1 MSLIYNND
9 INRIM
14 DTRCE
19 NDIIFPYEIT
29 LAYTLESDDITKG
42 KKPSCT
48 PFQDR
53 QDYFE
58 YGTSEKECCYICDKE
73 YKDGLILEVY
83 GNDDMSEFGLNLPF
97 NFMGVKGAGGWENQ
111 FLINSPYRSEDK
123 RFMYAYLTK
132 PNGNNLVVAVLSEA
146 DGWKID
152 YSWHSWGHYFINLK
166 ILANY
171 DKAYG
176 TKRRNSKYL
185 KVAIMPVTDFASCLD
200 TLSDLYGA
208 PLMDYDISGGKIGD
222 TVSLIPY
229 GNIDSIIEKHNGKEL
244 VLPFDKDYTVK
255 YEGETELTPVYQGKK
270 GAPITIYGYTDIVE
284 LYKKSMDTVNVNII
298 RERTNSNLC
307 EHECWVSAM
316 LRFLMKYGHTLS
328 DFDKNKYEKM
338 LLDELSIITE
348 TDESKA
354 VSEVTILN
362 KPHDR
367 YPAYNVYKSCR
378 VQELHFGII
387 ILLDAY
393 KYFGDKKYY
402 EYAIGATD
410 CLLDFYFKDGHIE
423 VDWGDGTSE
432 DYSTVCAPMIALCD
446 IANFVKTIDTSRYE
460 RYKKCAY
467 EMAEF
472 LYNRGLNFPTEG
484 AKTDLTETEMEDGSI
499 SCTALSL
506 LYFCKNMERIERY
519 IKKAKEIL
527 DIHENWVMKT
537 PICQM
542 HFSTLRW
549 WETGWEGD
557 ADGPALCCGHAW
569 SIWRGE
575 ADYLYYELTGNE
587 KYLTKAKNTFLTNL
601 SKIRSDGTT
610 YAIYNI
616 DEINGGGFHE
626 ECSKITYK
634 LANRFASWQDCGL
647 SRYVWIR
654 MCDTFLQ

>member
-9 INRIM
+9 INRII

-53 QDYFE
+53 CDYFE
-58 YGTSEKECCYICDKE
+58 YGTSENECCYICDKE

-123 RFMYAYLTK
+123 RYMYAYLTK
-132 PNGNNLVVAVLSEA
+132 PNGNNLVVAILSDA

-185 KVAIMPVTDFASCLD
+185 KVAIMPVTDFDSCLD
-200 TLSDLYGA
+200 TLSDLYSA
-208 PLMDYDISGGKIGD
+208 PFLDYDVSGGKIGD

-229 GNIDSIIEKHNGKEL
+229 GNIDGIIEKHNGKEL
-244 VLPFDKDYTVK
+244 VLKFDKDYTVK

-270 GAPITIYGYTDIVE
+270 GAPITVYGYTDIVE

-328 DFDKNKYEKM
+328 DFDKKKYEKM

-423 VDWGDGTSE
+423 VDWGDGTKE

-519 IKKAKEIL
+519 IEKAKEIL

-542 HFSTLRW
+542 HGSTLRW

-647 SRYVWIR
+647 SRYVWVR
-654 MCDTFLQ
+654 MCETFLK

>member
-1 MSLIYNND
+1 MSLIYNDD
-9 INRIM
+9 INRII
-14 DTRCE
+14 DTRCPH
-19 NDIIFPYEIT
+19 DIILCDEIS
-29 LAYTLESDDITKG
+29 LAYTLKTDDITVG

-53 QDYFE
+53 RDYFE
-58 YGTSEKECCYICDKE
+58 YGLSETECCPISTTE
-73 YKDGLILEVY
+73 YKDGIIIDVY
-83 GNDDMSEFGLNLPF
+83 GNDDMSEFGINLPF
-97 NFMGVKGAGGWENQ
+97 NFMGRRDLGGWENQ
-111 FLINSPYRSEDK
+111 FLLNSPYRSENK
-123 RFMYAYLTK
+123 KYIYAYLTK
-132 PNGNNLVVAVLSEA
+132 PNGNNLVVAVLSDA

-152 YSWHSWGHYFINLK
+152 YSPYSWGHFFINLK

-176 TKRRNSKYL
+176 TKQRDFQYL
-185 KVAIMPVTDFASCLD
+185 KVAIMPVTDFDSCLEV
-200 TLSDLYGA
+200 LSDLYGA
-208 PLMDYDISGGKIGD
+208 PFMDYDVSGGKIGD
-222 TVSLIPY
+222 TVSLIPH
-229 GNIDSIIEKHNGKEL
+229 GNIDRIIEKHNGNEY
-244 VLPFDKDYTVK
+244 VLKFDGKYTIK
-255 YEGETELTPVYQGKK
+255 YEGETELTPVYQGKI
-270 GAPITIYGYTDIVE
+270 GAPVTVYGYKDIVS
-284 LYKKSMDTVNVNII
+284 LYKKSLDTVNVSVIK
-298 RERTNSNLC
+298 ERTNSNLC

-316 LRFLMKYGHTLS
+316 LRFLMKYGNTLS
-328 DFDKNKYEKM
+328 SVDKARYEDM
-338 LLDELSIITE
+338 LLSELSIITE

-354 VSEVTILN
+354 MPEVTILN

-367 YPAYNVYKSCR
+367 FPAYNVYKSCR

-393 KYFGDKKYY
+393 KYFGDEKYY
-402 EYAIGATD
+402 QYAIGATD
-410 CLLDFYFKDGHIE
+410 CLLDYYFKDGHIE

-432 DYSTVCAPMIALCD
+432 DYSTVCSPMIALCD
-446 IANFVKTIDTSRYE
+446 IANFVKNKDTSRYE
-460 RYKKCAY
+460 RYKKCAD

-484 AKTDLTETEMEDGSI
+484 SKSELNEAEMEDGSI

-506 LYFCKNMERIERY
+506 LYYCKNIERQERY
-519 IKKAKEIL
+519 VEKAKEIL
-527 DIHENWVMKT
+527 DIHESWVMKT

-542 HFSTLRW
+542 HYSSLRW

-587 KYLTKAKNTFLTNL
+587 EYLRKAKNTFLTNL
-601 SKIRSDGTT
+601 SKIREDGTT
-610 YAIYNI
+610 YAIYNT
-616 DEINGGGFHE
+616 DEINGGGFHT
-626 ECSKITYK
+626 ECSRITYK

-647 SRYVWIR
+647 SRYVWVR